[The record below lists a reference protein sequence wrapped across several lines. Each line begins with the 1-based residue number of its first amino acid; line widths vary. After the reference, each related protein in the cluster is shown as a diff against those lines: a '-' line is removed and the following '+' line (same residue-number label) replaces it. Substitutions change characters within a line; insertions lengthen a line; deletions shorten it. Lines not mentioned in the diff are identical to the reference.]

1 MKTTL
6 NILKFFCTLLVIS
19 MFVDFI
25 KALHNALYSFFN
37 GGRRY
42 EVFNLQIPESWPDMI
57 YYFLLIT
64 SLCLIT
70 YIVLLTVD
78 FRQVV
83 FNFSKDKV
91 FTEENSKQLRKIGKG
106 LVVYG
111 VIMLVLNIVLGIILI
126 DFPDVPHESSAY
138 NAGAKFG
145 SVIRRTIKNSIS
157 IFVVALFVQFISFIV
172 VKGNV
177 LQQENNLTI

>member
-6 NILKFFCTLLVIS
+6 NVLKVFCTLLVIS
-19 MFVDFI
+19 MFIDFI
-25 KALHNALYSFFN
+25 KSLSNVISGFFN
-37 GGRRY
+37 AGKRF
-42 EVFNLQIPESWPDMI
+42 EVFNLQIPESWPDAV
-57 YYFLLIT
+57 YHFLSIVA
-64 SLCLIT
+64 LCLII
-70 YIVLLTVD
+70 YVVFLAVD

-111 VIMLVLNIVLGIILI
+111 VIMLVLNIVLGITLI

-177 LQQENNLTI
+177 LQEENNLTI